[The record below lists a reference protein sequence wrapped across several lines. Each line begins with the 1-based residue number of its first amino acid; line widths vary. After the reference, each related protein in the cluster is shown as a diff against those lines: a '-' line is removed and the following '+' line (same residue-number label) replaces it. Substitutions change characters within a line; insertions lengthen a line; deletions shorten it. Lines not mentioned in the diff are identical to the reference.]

1 MSDKYFVICGTYE
14 EFRELRVKKCAELSK
29 KGETISFSN
38 FVYVDRPEKLKGYS
52 DPKGFFYGTW
62 RQNPNLKDIL
72 ITLRLQYTDGSKLPD
87 GLLKVMNEVF
97 LT

>member
-1 MSDKYFVICGTYE
+1 VSDKYFIITGTFQE
-14 EFRELRVKKCAELSK
+14 FVEFRKKKWEELSK
-29 KGETISFSN
+29 KGETIYFSH
-38 FVYVDRPEKLKGYS
+38 FVHVDRPEKLKGYS

-97 LT
+97 LN